1 MGKSYKHR
9 SDYDDEDREFQF
21 EKEDK
26 RLQRALR
33 TKDID
38 MFYEDDEEELS
49 FQTSFE
55 YDAYLEYKKQNSTED

>member
-9 SDYDDEDREFQF
+9 QDYDDDENELHF

-26 RLQRALR
+26 RLKRALR

-38 MFYEDDEEELS
+38 MFYEDEDDEITFES
-49 FQTSFE
+49 SPE
-55 YDAYLEYKKQNSTED
+55 YDAYLEYKKQNSSEE